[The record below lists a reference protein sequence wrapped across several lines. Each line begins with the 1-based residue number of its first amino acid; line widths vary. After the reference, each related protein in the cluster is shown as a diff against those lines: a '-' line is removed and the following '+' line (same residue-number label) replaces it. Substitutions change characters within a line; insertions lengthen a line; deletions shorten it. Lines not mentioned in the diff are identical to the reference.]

1 MTCLS
6 NGICQ
11 AAQPIIST
19 NFGAGFQERID
30 HVRKLGL
37 RTALFICAIPTL
49 LGLTV
54 PESVYLHFPESRFTS
69 TCSGAGCCSPLLYRI
84 FDHRSEH
91 VSHRLLPV
99 NDKTDLCSQTLPD
112 AWMCLKYYFLWK
124 ILPIIFRSERNL
136 DFCPACRTIHTTYW
150 NPAVGKN
157 RWLRKQ
163 LNPLCFLRQIL
174 LKTQIHSGGDFIL

>member
-54 PESVYLHFPESRFTS
+54 PNLFTYIFLNPDS
-69 TCSGAGCCSPLLYRI
+69 QVLALAPAAVRLYFI
-84 FDHRSEH
+84 GFFDHRSEH

-112 AWMCLKYYFLWK
+112 AWMCLKYYFCENSTDL
-124 ILPIIFRSERNL
+124 FRSERNL

-150 NPAVGKN
+150 NPAVEKIDG
-157 RWLRKQ
+157 
-163 LNPLCFLRQIL
+163 
-174 LKTQIHSGGDFIL
+174 